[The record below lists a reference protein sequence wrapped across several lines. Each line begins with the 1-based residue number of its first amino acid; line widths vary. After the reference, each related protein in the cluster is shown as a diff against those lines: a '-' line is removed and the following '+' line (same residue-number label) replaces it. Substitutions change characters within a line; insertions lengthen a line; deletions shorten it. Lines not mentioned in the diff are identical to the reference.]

1 MPWTEPAAVLD
12 YWIGP
17 DDISPAGWAEKQQRW
32 YAASDDIDSEIRAR
46 FGNTLTAAE
55 NGELSTWQHSLKGQL
70 AMIVLYDQFSRNLY
84 RGTGDV
90 YKNDPQAQAVAD
102 NIIESG
108 RIDTLNVPACIL
120 VLHAWHHAEDKKR
133 QIGVVK
139 QGERLLARCD
149 EAWRELVQNKFNY
162 MKNHSGIIL
171 EFGRFPHRNK
181 LLGRTSTAQERV
193 FLKKDNRA
201 YGQRTK

>member
-17 DDISPAGWAEKQQRW
+17 DDISPAGWSEKQQRW

-55 NGELSTWQHSLKGQL
+55 NGELSAWQNSLKGQL

-84 RGTGDV
+84 RGTGDA
-90 YKNDPQAQAVAD
+90 YKNDPQAQAIAD
-102 NIIESG
+102 DIIESG

-149 EAWRELVQNKFNY
+149 ETWRELAQKNFNY

-201 YGQRTK
+201 YGQ